1 MSLIETLLIKTVKA
15 RAFIR
20 DHEAGIEIGA
30 GIACYALS
38 VALAARAG
46 IKSKE
51 VIDEYKEADNRNI
64 GALNTGVITITD
76 EDGQQEMV
84 EYNQDKYLKD
94 KAKLKRRTAGKLVL
108 TWLPSAL
115 GFAGG
120 TGLVLRSH
128 HVMVK
133 SNLGLAAAL
142 KASEEALEKYRAKT
156 REKIGDEAEKN
167 LYEGKEIVTTGKGK
181 NKKPECLQGT
191 PLSTYARLIS
201 RDTLAHDCDWCVS
214 SDDYNMSRMKDIQR
228 WANRQL
234 QINGRVT
241 FNQVLEHIGLELSE
255 DGDVVGWRSTRI
267 GGKTDDNGIIFEI
280 HKQIGGDV
288 NNIHYVK
295 DEWADGLVRAA
306 DPFWVDFN
314 VEGCILGASTLR
326 KLGA

>member
-1 MSLIETLLIKTVKA
+1 MSFIETILIKTVKA
-15 RAFIR
+15 RAFIK

-38 VALAARAG
+38 VAMAARAG
-46 IKSKE
+46 VKSKE
-51 VIDEYKEADNRNI
+51 IMEEYKEADNRNI
-64 GALNTGVITITD
+64 GALNSGVITITG

-94 KAKLKRRTAGKLVL
+94 KARLKRRTAGKLAL

-128 HVMVK
+128 QVMVK

-142 KASEEALEKYRAKT
+142 KASEEALEKYRAKN
-156 REKIGDEAEKN
+156 REKIGEEEEKN
-167 LYEGKEIVTTGKGK
+167 MYEGKTFTKAQGK
-181 NKKPECLQGT
+181 KKPECLQGT
-191 PLSTYARLIS
+191 PLSVYSRLIS
-201 RDTLAHDCDWCVS
+201 RDTLARDCDWCVS
-214 SDDYNMSRMKDIQR
+214 SNEYNMSRIKEVER

-234 QINGRVT
+234 RINGRVT
-241 FNQVLEHIGLELSE
+241 FNQVLDHIGLELSE
-255 DGDVVGWRSTRI
+255 DGDVVGWRLDKI
-267 GGKTDDNGIIFEI
+267 GGKTPENGIMFEI
-280 HKQIGGDV
+280 HQQIGGDV
-288 NNIHYVK
+288 NDQHYVK
-295 DEWADGLVRAA
+295 DEWTDSLTRAA

>member
-1 MSLIETLLIKTVKA
+1 MSFIETILIKTVKA
-15 RAFIR
+15 RAFIK

-38 VALAARAG
+38 VAMAARAG
-46 IKSKE
+46 IKTKE
-51 VIDEYKEADNRNI
+51 VIEEYKEADNRNI
-64 GALNTGVITITD
+64 GALNSGIITVTD
-76 EDGQQEMV
+76 EDGQQEIV

-94 KAKLKRRTAGKLVL
+94 KARLKRHTAGKLAL

-142 KASEEALEKYRAKT
+142 KASEEALDKYRTKT
-156 REKIGDEAEKN
+156 REKIGEEEEKN
-167 LYEGKEIVTTGKGK
+167 MYEGKTITKAQGK
-181 NKKPECLQGT
+181 KKPECLQGT
-191 PLSTYARLIS
+191 PLSEYARLVS
-201 RDTLAHDCDWCVS
+201 RDTLARDCDWCVS
-214 SDDYNMSRMKDIQR
+214 SNEYNMSRIKEVER

-234 QINGRVT
+234 RINGRVT
-241 FNQVLEHIGLELSE
+241 FNQVLDHIGLELSE
-255 DGDVVGWRSTRI
+255 DGDVVGWRLDKI
-267 GGKTDDNGIIFEI
+267 GGKTAENGIMFEI
-280 HKQIGGDV
+280 HQQIGGNV
-288 NNIHYVK
+288 NDQHYVR
-295 DEWADGLVRAA
+295 DEWTDSLTRAA